1 MSATPDAPAAAAPA
15 TTGDGR
21 PGRLR
26 RWLPG
31 LALAG
36 GAGLGLLGLGALG
49 LSSQGLTITVSP
61 PKEPSTEADP
71 LALLRADQSALAE
84 DVQQV
89 DGHLGDLA
97 RALEEVRAGDEAARA
112 RADAARAAA
121 EAERAARLERRLA
134 ALEARLHGLTAVR
147 ADGAAGVAA
156 PGSATAAP
164 EPVAEAPS
172 VAAPDSAAAP
182 QPTTEAPAARG
193 VFSFKAGRGPDLDE
207 RQRYEVIAALSRVG
221 FDAKSTMHDFT
232 GVTSDVDGW
241 VEVRLSDPGRDGRA
255 LIQARA
261 ATLRT
266 GVDGRDEEMRS
277 RLETDRHP
285 QLRFDLTGFE
295 LERLDRATS
304 KLRGHALGTFTIHGV
319 TRPVRVAVDVEVDP
333 QRRLV
338 VTGEARLK
346 MSDHGV
352 TPPNLGVI
360 TVEDEVKV
368 WLSLRLRSL
377 GKASRT

>member
-1 MSATPDAPAAAAPA
+1 M
-15 TTGDGR
+15 
-21 PGRLR
+21 
-26 RWLPG
+26 
-31 LALAG
+31 
-36 GAGLGLLGLGALG
+36 
-49 LSSQGLTITVSP
+49 TITVAP

-89 DGHLGDLA
+89 DGHLGELA
-97 RALEEVRAGDEAARA
+97 RALEEVRAADEADRARAEAARA
-112 RADAARAAA
+112 TAERERAD
-121 EAERAARLERRLA
+121 RLERRLA
-134 ALEARLHGLTAVR
+134 ALEARL
-147 ADGAAGVAA
+147 AAGLVATPGGTA
-156 PGSATAAP
+156 ASGSATAAQ
-164 EPVAEAPS
+164 EPLPAGGGA
-172 VAAPDSAAAP
+172 VAAPDSALAA
-182 QPTTEAPAARG
+182 QPAPEPPAPTARG

-207 RQRYEVIAALSRVG
+207 RQRFEVIAALSRVG

-232 GVTSDVDGW
+232 GVTSDVEGW
-241 VEVRLSDPGRDGRA
+241 VEVRLADPGRDGRA
-255 LIQARA
+255 LVTARA

-277 RLETDRHP
+277 RLEVERHP
-285 QLRFDLTGFE
+285 LVRFDLTGFE
-295 LERLDRATS
+295 LERLDRATT

-338 VTGEARLK
+338 VTGEARLN

-352 TPPNLGVI
+352 SPPNLGVI
-360 TVEDEVKV
+360 VVEDEVKV

-377 GKASRT
+377 GKARTP